1 MKPSPQGA
9 NVEVKELSVWDE
21 TLLSVWDETLAESVW
36 CPCDIAAWVYM
47 MHVSMQLSMPHTL
60 CHVMQACT
68 CIRVRNIMHSLRLI
82 YYNYHG
88 EVGLRPPTRDKWR
101 EGMSQPQL
109 TPTYLAQV
117 HARYLS
123 KTARMSSAS
132 GGRAAT
138 VG

>member
-1 MKPSPQGA
+1 MKPSPQSV

-88 EVGLRPPTRDKWR
+88 KVGLRPPTRDSD
-101 EGMSQPQL
+101 MSVNSSRHMALHCVFQPGNR
-109 TPTYLAQV
+109 V
-117 HARYLS
+117 HLCNCLHN
-123 KTARMSSAS
+123 
-132 GGRAAT
+132 
-138 VG
+138 